1 MSAALSPEARERL
14 RLIAGSLFTDGER
27 AGLQFPITFG
37 DLRALLADS
46 DALAAA
52 ERERDEARATNQTL
66 NRIAQHWERAA
77 IRAKKIEQRIADH
90 ERGKPLGRIEAS
102 FALAAAQTDADALR
116 AQVAKLREALECA
129 QYELRLWVQTYGERG
144 PTRFVM
150 GSIDEALTS
159 TAAVA
164 TPVPETEGGG
174 R

>member
-1 MSAALSPEARERL
+1 MTNPTQHDPSAVEALADEVLLVARRTPLGEWRQHIARFILTREAALV
-14 RLIAGSLFTDGER
+14 
-27 AGLQFPITFG
+27 
-37 DLRALLADS
+37 
-46 DALAAA
+46 AA
-52 ERERDEARATNQTL
+52 
-66 NRIAQHWERAA
+66 
-77 IRAKKIEQRIADH
+77 
-90 ERGKPLGRIEAS
+90 
-102 FALAAAQTDADALR
+102 
-116 AQVAKLREALECA
+116 LREALECA